1 MVSEY
6 EKIGLNLNQIVSIGL
21 MSGTAFGL
29 PLHSFHF
36 QKTKKFV
43 FLKATSCIKGGL
55 AGSYAYRTVGKLY
68 QKEIDFV
75 AQRGSEK
82 FYIQVSDNI
91 SGQETFER
99 ECSPLLQIRDAYPKM
114 IIARTKHPQYS
125 YEGIEIHDI
134 ADWLLQE

>member
-1 MVSEY
+1 MP
-6 EKIGLNLNQIVSIGL
+6 KN
-21 MSGTAFGL
+21 
-29 PLHSFHF
+29 
-36 QKTKKFV
+36 
-43 FLKATSCIKGGL
+43 SCIMQIWAEPEKSAL
-55 AGSYAYRTVGKLY
+55 PICNYSQILY
-68 QKEIDFV
+68 QFLTFTQNLKRSHFV

-91 SGQETFER
+91 SGHETFER

-114 IIARTKHPQYS
+114 IIARTKHPKYS